1 MSKALLKYIRLSPIK
16 ARLIAREIQGMNA
29 ELALATLEFAP
40 NKAAAVIYKVLA
52 SAIANGNYDAQ
63 SVIVKSCRIDAGPV
77 LRRMSPR
84 ARGRANMIR
93 KPTSHILV
101 EVATESE
108 IAKAIESAK
117 VKATKPKKE
126 NAKSAKKVSTKA
138 TNAKSGNESK
148 GSESSGES
156 KKAVMKAPKKEVVKV
171 ESKEQTKSTASTKT
185 TKPKTS
191 KVDSVEKATKKST
204 KTSVTKSKASQNTNK
219 TEDKDK

>member
-40 NKAAAVIYKVLA
+40 NKAARVIYKVLA

-63 SVIVKSCRIDAGPV
+63 SVIVKSCRIDSGPV

-93 KPTSHILV
+93 KPTAHILV

-108 IAKAIESAK
+108 IAKAKEIAK
-117 VKATKPKKE
+117 TKATKPKKE
-126 NAKSAKKVSTKA
+126 IVNKESKKVSTKVA
-138 TNAKSGNESK
+138 GAKSSSK
-148 GSESSGES
+148 ST
-156 KKAVMKAPKKEVVKV
+156 KAIIKAPKKEIMKV
-171 ESKEQTKSTASTKT
+171 EKAENAKT
-185 TKPKTS
+185 TKDSKATKPKAPKES
-191 KVDSVEKATKKST
+191 SVEKATKKPTTT
-204 KTSVTKSKASQNTNK
+204 KTKATKNK
-219 TEDKDK
+219 DKDK

>member
-40 NKAAAVIYKVLA
+40 NKAARVIYKVLA

-63 SVIVKSCRIDAGPV
+63 SVIVKSCRIDSGPV

-93 KPTSHILV
+93 KPTAHILV

-108 IAKAIESAK
+108 IAKAKEIAK
-117 VKATKPKKE
+117 TKATKPKKE
-126 NAKSAKKVSTKA
+126 IVKKENKKVSTKVA
-138 TNAKSGNESK
+138 GAESNSK
-148 GSESSGES
+148 S
-156 KKAVMKAPKKEVVKV
+156 KKAIIKAPKKEIVKA
-171 ESKEQTKSTASTKT
+171 EKKAENAKT
-185 TKPKTS
+185 TKDSKATKPKAPKES
-191 KVDSVEKATKKST
+191 SVEKATKKPTTT
-204 KTSVTKSKASQNTNK
+204 KTKATKNK
-219 TEDKDK
+219 DEDK

>member
-40 NKAAAVIYKVLA
+40 NKAARVIYKVLA
-52 SAIANGNYDAQ
+52 SAVANGNYDAQ

-93 KPTSHILV
+93 KPTAHILV

-108 IAKAIESAK
+108 IAKAKEVAK
-117 VKATKPKKE
+117 TKATKPKKE
-126 NAKSAKKVSTKA
+126 NVKKV
-138 TNAKSGNESK
+138 AKI
-148 GSESSGES
+148 ESSGES
-156 KKAVMKAPKKEVVKV
+156 KKAITKAPKKEVVKA
-171 ESKEQTKSTASTKT
+171 ESTKAQKSKTASKDSQVSKDSKA
-185 TKPKTS
+185 TKPKAPKEIGT
-191 KVDSVEKATKKST
+191 EKATKKTAKPKAT
-204 KTSVTKSKASQNTNK
+204 KNK
-219 TEDKDK
+219 DEDK

>member
-40 NKAAAVIYKVLA
+40 NKAARIIYKVLA

-63 SVIVKSCRIDAGPV
+63 SVIVKSCRIDSGPV

-93 KPTSHILV
+93 KPTAHILV

-108 IAKAIESAK
+108 IAKAKEIAK
-117 VKATKPKKE
+117 TKATKPKKE
-126 NAKSAKKVSTKA
+126 IVNKESKKVSTKVA
-138 TNAKSGNESK
+138 SAKSSSK
-148 GSESSGES
+148 ST
-156 KKAVMKAPKKEVVKV
+156 KAIIKAPKKEIMKV
-171 ESKEQTKSTASTKT
+171 EKAENAKT
-185 TKPKTS
+185 TKDSKATKPKAP
-191 KVDSVEKATKKST
+191 KVSSVEKATKKPSTT
-204 KTSVTKSKASQNTNK
+204 KTKATKNK
-219 TEDKDK
+219 DEDK

>member
-40 NKAAAVIYKVLA
+40 NKAARIIYKVLA

-63 SVIVKSCRIDAGPV
+63 SVIVKSCRIDSGPV

-93 KPTSHILV
+93 KPTAHILV

-108 IAKAIESAK
+108 IAKAKEIAKTKATKKEIVNKESKKVSTKVASAK
-117 VKATKPKKE
+117 SSSKSTKAIIKAPKKEIVKAEKKAENAKTTKDSKATKPK
-126 NAKSAKKVSTKA
+126 
-138 TNAKSGNESK
+138 
-148 GSESSGES
+148 
-156 KKAVMKAPKKEVVKV
+156 APK
-171 ESKEQTKSTASTKT
+171 ES
-185 TKPKTS
+185 
-191 KVDSVEKATKKST
+191 SVEKATKKPTTT
-204 KTSVTKSKASQNTNK
+204 KTKATKNK
-219 TEDKDK
+219 DEDK

>member
-40 NKAAAVIYKVLA
+40 NKAARVIYKVLA

-63 SVIVKSCRIDAGPV
+63 SVIVKSCRIDSGPV

-93 KPTSHILV
+93 KPTAHILV

-108 IAKAIESAK
+108 IAKAKEIAK
-117 VKATKPKKE
+117 TKATKPKKE
-126 NAKSAKKVSTKA
+126 IVKKENKKVSTKVA
-138 TNAKSGNESK
+138 GAESNSK
-148 GSESSGES
+148 S
-156 KKAVMKAPKKEVVKV
+156 KKAIIKAPKKEIVKA
-171 ESKEQTKSTASTKT
+171 EKAENAKTTKDSKT
-185 TKPKTS
+185 TKPKAPKES
-191 KVDSVEKATKKST
+191 SVEKATKKPTTT
-204 KTSVTKSKASQNTNK
+204 KTKATKNK
-219 TEDKDK
+219 DEDK